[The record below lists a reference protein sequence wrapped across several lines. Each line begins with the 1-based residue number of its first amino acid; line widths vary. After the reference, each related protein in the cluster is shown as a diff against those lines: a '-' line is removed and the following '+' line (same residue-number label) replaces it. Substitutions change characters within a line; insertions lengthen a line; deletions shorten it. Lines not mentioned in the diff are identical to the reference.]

1 MVGFLLKLV
10 LVFVILRAIYLLL
23 RGVWRGVVDAARV
36 PPPEAR
42 PTAGTLVQDPVC
54 GTFVVRERAL
64 SAHAG
69 GTTHYFCSEQCRRQ
83 YGARTA

>member
-10 LVFVILRAIYLLL
+10 LVFVILRAIYMLL

-36 PPPEAR
+36 PPPEER
-42 PTAGTLVQDPVC
+42 RMTGTLVQDPVC

-64 SAHAG
+64 SSRSDQE
-69 GTTHYFCSEQCRRQ
+69 THYFCSEQCRRQ
-83 YGARTA
+83 YGAKSA